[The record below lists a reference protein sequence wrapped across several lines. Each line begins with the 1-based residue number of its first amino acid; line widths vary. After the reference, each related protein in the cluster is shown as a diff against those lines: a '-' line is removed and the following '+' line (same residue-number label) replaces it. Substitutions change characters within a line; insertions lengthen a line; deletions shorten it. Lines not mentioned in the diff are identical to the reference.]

1 VRKLCVI
8 PVPPLAV
15 DTRRAIPEVEGD
27 VNGWALFDM
36 HTSVSDAAADAAA
49 ASADASAAVGRRSG
63 LVIKWYCRVK

>member
-1 VRKLCVI
+1 MSILLAHPLVPVRKLCVI

-36 HTSVSDAAADAAA
+36 HTSVSAAAAAADAAA
-49 ASADASAAVGRRSG
+49 AAATDAVPGSS
-63 LVIKWYCRVK
+63 